1 MASLVSKAIS
11 EVLGALRQ
19 LSRAVSLQTLRILD
33 AGKTGFPER
42 LHLAQLNSIQL
53 N

>member
-1 MASLVSKAIS
+1 MKIMGFNGLILKEKAIS

-42 LHLAQLNSIQL
+42 LKSS
-53 N
+53 